1 MSTPTGATSEAKIVL
16 PSMTVGLQG
25 QELPDQ
31 EVPGKEDH
39 LELLKVKSGAMTLRS
54 LTYGE
59 TFHPGVGPTV
69 EATLLHV
76 EQQRLIERSKRAQR
90 FVIWDVGLGAAA
102 NALSAMDALKR
113 GFSTNRQAR
122 SASSS
127 ETPTAPRVEIHSFDR
142 TTASLEFALTNAAEL
157 RYLEG
162 YESKVQTLL
171 QYGYVEIS
179 ENLIWQL
186 HLGDFSTLVK
196 DKKFGAPSAILY
208 DPYSPKSNPEM
219 WTLEHFSNL
228 FRALDPHIGCL
239 LTNYTR
245 STSMRVALL
254 LAGFYV
260 GVGVVSGEKAETTI
274 ASNQLSE
281 LQSPL
286 TRDWLKRVQSSTNAA
301 PLRANAY
308 SKSVI
313 STEDLALLRAHPQFF
328 ALGTGSQK

>member
-1 MSTPTGATSEAKIVL
+1 MSTPTGATSEAIIVL
-16 PSMTVGLQG
+16 PPLNM
-25 QELPDQ
+25 E
-31 EVPGKEDH
+31 PGSQDISSKVDH

-76 EQQRLIERSKRAQR
+76 EQQRLIERSQKAQR

-102 NALSAMDALKR
+102 NALSAIDALKR
-113 GFSTNRQAR
+113 GFATDRQAKI
-122 SASSS
+122 ASSS
-127 ETPTAPRVEIHSFDR
+127 DIPATPRIEIHSFDR

-157 RYLEG
+157 LYLEG
-162 YESKVQTLL
+162 YESQAQTLL
-171 QYGYVEIS
+171 KCGYVEIS
-179 ENLIWQL
+179 ENLIWHL
-186 HLGDFSTLVK
+186 HLGDFSTLVR
-196 DKKFGAPSAILY
+196 DKRFGSPSAILY

-228 FRALDPHIGCL
+228 FQALDPNLGCL

-286 TRDWLKRVQSSTNAA
+286 TRDWLKRVQSSTNSA
-301 PLRANAY
+301 PLRSNSY
-308 SKSVI
+308 SKSPI
-313 STEDLALLRAHPQFF
+313 SADDLCLLRRHPQF
-328 ALGTGSQK
+328 LH